1 MVNRSQIRTFSD
13 AIARKFRPRKIVLFG
28 SYAYGKPGYN
38 SDVDLL
44 VIMPRTRCRG
54 ERMSVAGSLHLR
66 VGGEGHSSV

>member
-1 MVNRSQIRTFSD
+1 MVTMRQIQLLVKE
-13 AIARKFRPRKIVLFG
+13 IVRKFQPVRVILFG
-28 SYAYGKPGYN
+28 SYAYGVPDGN